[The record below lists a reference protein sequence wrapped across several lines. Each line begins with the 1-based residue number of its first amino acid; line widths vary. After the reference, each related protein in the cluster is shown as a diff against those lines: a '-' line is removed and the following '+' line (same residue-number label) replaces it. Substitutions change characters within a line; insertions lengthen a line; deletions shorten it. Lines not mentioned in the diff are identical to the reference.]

1 MFFTFF
7 LQRIKLLLWYTK
19 KNKKMKIKSNC
30 YPKEK
35 RVNIRVASF
44 LFLVAFLMTSFV
56 TDAAPKKA
64 KFSGEWTLNEEKS
77 YIAEYGER
85 MAVTKMVIIQKGKKL
100 TIEKFGTSQEGEDY
114 NYTEIYTL
122 DGKEGEN
129 AIFGTTNKKST
140 ANWSENKQ
148 SITITSTIVIEFDG
162 NELEVTTI
170 EILKFTEDGNFL
182 SINQKAYTDYGDLE
196 NTLVYEKK

>member
-1 MFFTFF
+1 
-7 LQRIKLLLWYTK
+7 
-19 KNKKMKIKSNC
+19 MKINSNC

-56 TDAAPKKA
+56 MDAAPKKV

-77 YIAEYGER
+77 YVAEYGES

-114 NYTEIYTL
+114 NYSEMYTL
-122 DGKEGEN
+122 DGKECEN
-129 AIFGTTNKKST
+129 IIFETTKKKST
-140 ANWSENKQ
+140 VIWSDDKQ
-148 SITITSTIVIEFDG
+148 SLTITSTIWFEFDG
-162 NELEVTTI
+162 NELEVALV
-170 EILKFTEDGNFL
+170 EIFKFTEDGNFL
-182 SINQKAYTDYGDLE
+182 SMNQKASTDYGDLE
-196 NTLVYEKK
+196 NTLIYEKK